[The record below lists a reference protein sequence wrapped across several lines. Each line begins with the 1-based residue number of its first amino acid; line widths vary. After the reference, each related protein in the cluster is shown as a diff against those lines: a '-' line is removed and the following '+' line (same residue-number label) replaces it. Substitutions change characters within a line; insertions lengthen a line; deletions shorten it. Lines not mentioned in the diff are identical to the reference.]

1 MKQQFT
7 LITLVIIALIGV
19 VSVLQ
24 APDEAPPEETEPHF
38 VDAYIKDFTMVSMN
52 ETGQPLYTLTADL
65 MEHYND
71 SGESEISEPIFS
83 INRDDNAWVISA
95 RNGVIDGENIWVTL
109 HDDVV
114 MLQKDAP
121 TPLKLKTSKLRFNT
135 KTQLA
140 DTDQKVDITQGA
152 SSIKSI
158 GMKLNNVTGK
168 LELLEDVKG
177 IYVKD

>member
-19 VSVLQ
+19 MSVLQ
-24 APDEAPPEETEPHF
+24 APDEVPPVETAPHF

-71 SGESEISEPIFS
+71 TGESEISEPIFN

-95 RNGVIDGENIWVTL
+95 RNGVIDDDNIWVTL
-109 HDDVV
+109 HNDVV
-114 MLQKDAP
+114 MLQKDTPA
-121 TPLKLKTSKLRFNT
+121 PLKLKTSKLRFNT
-135 KTQLA
+135 KTQVA
-140 DTDQKVDITQGA
+140 DTDQKVDITQGKL
-152 SSIKSI
+152 SIKSN
-158 GMKLNNVTGK
+158 GMTFNNLTSS
-168 LELLEDVKG
+168 LELLEGVKG